1 VILLKIAK
9 QIQIHTKKK
18 FPSFFR
24 KKIKIG
30 GKIHSLVPGFL
41 SQFFVIEHL
50 ANFPSAKLVGFIL
63 GKIIFQSIL
72 NLFVEK

>member
-1 VILLKIAK
+1 VKNS
-9 QIQIHTKKK
+9 KKK
-18 FPSFFR
+18 LKFTLKKSFQAFLDF
-24 KKIKIG
+24 IFYFFC

-63 GKIIFQSIL
+63 GK
-72 NLFVEK
+72 N